1 MAARVTNDNIDIIGH
16 AQKNLNAA
24 NANAKET
31 SELVNDANAIAN
43 ADLQAAKNEYDKI
56 NNDKSV
62 PENDKIAK
70 LRGIGAE
77 MAFNRVNRLEYNASE
92 VATVGI
98 KRNQYAAD
106 RVTAAEETVRLLEK
120 MMQFYETKLAELT
133 QFYENK
139 LAKQ

>member
-1 MAARVTNDNIDIIGH
+1 MAANDIIAIIGL

-24 NANAKET
+24 NANATET
-31 SELVNDANAIAN
+31 SKFVNDANAIAN

-56 NNDKSV
+56 NNNKSV

-106 RVTAAEETVRLLEK
+106 RVTAAEKNLRLLEK
-120 MMQFYETKLAELT
+120 MMQFYETKLGELK
-133 QFYENK
+133 QFYEN
-139 LAKQ
+139 LPAKQ